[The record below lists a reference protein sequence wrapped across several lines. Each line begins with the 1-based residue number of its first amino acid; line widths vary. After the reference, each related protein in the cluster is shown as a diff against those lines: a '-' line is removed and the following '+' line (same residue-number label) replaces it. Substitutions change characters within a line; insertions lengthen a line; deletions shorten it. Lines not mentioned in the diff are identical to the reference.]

1 LPFPLVRKGGNREH
15 PREAAMGGKDLPRVC
30 PFPGDG
36 TASLHPGSPSALK
49 SEDGRTEKMK
59 EGYSISDH

>member
-1 LPFPLVRKGGNREH
+1 
-15 PREAAMGGKDLPRVC
+15 MGGKDLLRVC

-49 SEDGRTEKMK
+49 SGDGRTEKN
-59 EGYSISDH
+59 GLFNFGSLTI